1 MFVSH
6 LALTDFRSYPYVEL
20 PLEPGVT
27 ALVGPNGQGKTN
39 LVEAI
44 GYLATLSSHR
54 VSTDAALVRSGA
66 QRAVVGARVERAGRS
81 TTVEV
86 EITPGRANRAR
97 VNGGSPVRARDV
109 LGVLRTVQFAPE
121 DLALVKGDPDGR
133 RRFLDELVVQLRP
146 QLAAVLAD
154 YERVLRQRSAL
165 LKTAGG
171 ALRASRGADLRT
183 LDVWDAK
190 LAASGA
196 RIVVA
201 RQGLV
206 AALAPAVTTA
216 YEQVSAGKGAARIA
230 YRTSLDST
238 PGASSDVPADQAPPP
253 ADEHLLEARLL
264 EAMGRLRSKEI
275 ERGVSLVGPHR
286 DDLVLTLGDL
296 PAKGYASH
304 GESWSYALALR
315 LASATLLRGGAGD
328 DAWGADWGP
337 DAQPVLILDDVFAE
351 LDTRRRDRLAELV
364 APAGQVLVTAA
375 VPGDVPDALAGARV
389 DVMGGEVARVL

>member
-6 LALTDFRSYPYVEL
+6 LALTDFRSYPHVEL
-20 PLEPGVT
+20 SLEPGVT

-39 LVEAI
+39 LVEAV

-54 VSTDAALVRSGA
+54 VPTDAALVRAGA
-66 QRAVVGARVERAGRS
+66 DRAVVGARVERAGRP

-109 LGVLRTVQFAPE
+109 LGLLRTVQFAPE
-121 DLALVKGDPDGR
+121 DLSLVKGDPDGR

-146 QLAAVLAD
+146 PLAAVLSD

-165 LKTAGG
+165 LKTAAG
-171 ALRASRGADLRT
+171 AMRASRGADLRT

-190 LAASGA
+190 LAAAGA

-201 RQGLV
+201 RRSLV
-206 AALAPAVTTA
+206 AALAPAVLTS
-216 YEQVSAGKGAARIA
+216 YEQVSAGKGEAQIA
-230 YRTSLDST
+230 YRASLD
-238 PGASSDVPADQAPPP
+238 ASLDETLGTESDVP
-253 ADEHLLEARLL
+253 LVEAQLL

-286 DDLVLTLGDL
+286 DDLVLTLGEL

-315 LASATLLRGGAGD
+315 LASATLLRGGSGGPD
-328 DAWGADWGP
+328 DEWSGDWGP
-337 DAQPVLILDDVFAE
+337 DGEPVLILDDVFAE
-351 LDTRRRDRLAELV
+351 LDTRRRDRLADLV

-375 VPGDVPDALAGARV
+375 VPGDVPEGLVGARV